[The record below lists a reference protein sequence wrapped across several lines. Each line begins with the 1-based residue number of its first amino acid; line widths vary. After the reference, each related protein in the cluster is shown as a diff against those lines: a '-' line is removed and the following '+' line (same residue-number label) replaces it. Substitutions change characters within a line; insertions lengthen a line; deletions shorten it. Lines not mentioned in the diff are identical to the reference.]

1 MRGGQMKNMSMKLRV
16 WILLFVVSV
25 AVNIFLGV
33 KEYQEFQGGGYSMDL
48 LNELEYA
55 ERTERI
61 EPLKEVAVERS
72 DEYWENKLTE
82 MRERKSNSAKIKNL
96 VLVEY
101 DNGETM
107 VMEISKIPSKNYKIL
122 DMYFLEHEI
131 VERLEMPDLL
141 AWTKEYL
148 DAGDAAFAGGT
159 VEEYRAAISEFVGEE
174 LLAKNM
180 EMANESV
187 ADVEINGKVYTRED
201 KLGLIFGEK
210 VKRVE
215 ITTDFSPVYSDMNP
229 ERDFFK
235 YVFVRSTWNLYD
247 ENDDLIREMSSTKI
261 NMHWFQK
268 QDDQWVLYS
277 AKEVAWFPYDGKEH
291 TRDFNG
297 EPIAFTHYKDNEIS
311 LTQ

>member
-1 MRGGQMKNMSMKLRV
+1 MRGGQMKNLSMKLRV

-25 AVNIFLGV
+25 AVNVFLGV

-72 DEYWENKLTE
+72 DEYWENKLSE

-107 VMEISKIPSKNYKIL
+107 VMEISKIPSENYKIL
-122 DMYFLEHEI
+122 DMYFLEHGI
-131 VERLEMPDLL
+131 VEKLEMPDLL

-159 VEEYRAAISEFVGEE
+159 VEEYQTAISEFVGEE

-187 ADVEINGKVYTRED
+187 ADIEINGKVYTRED

-215 ITTDFSPVYSDMNP
+215 ITTDLSPVYSDMNP

-297 EPIAFTHYKDNEIS
+297 EPIAFTHYKDNEIN

>member
-1 MRGGQMKNMSMKLRV
+1 
-16 WILLFVVSV
+16 
-25 AVNIFLGV
+25 
-33 KEYQEFQGGGYSMDL
+33 MDL

-96 VLVEY
+96 VLVKY

-107 VMEISKIPSKNYKIL
+107 VMEISKTPSRDYKIL
-122 DMYFLEHEI
+122 DMYFLEHGIAEK
-131 VERLEMPDLL
+131 LEMPDLL

-159 VEEYRAAISEFVGEE
+159 VEEYQAAISEFVGEE

-210 VKRVE
+210 VKRVK
-215 ITTDFSPVYSDMNP
+215 ITTDFSPVYSDMNS

>member
-1 MRGGQMKNMSMKLRV
+1 MKNMSMKLRV

-33 KEYQEFQGGGYSMDL
+33 KEYQEFQSGGYSMDL

-96 VLVEY
+96 VLVKY

-107 VMEISKIPSKNYKIL
+107 VMEISKTPSRDYKIL
-122 DMYFLEHEI
+122 DMYFLEHGIAEK
-131 VERLEMPDLL
+131 LEMPDLL

-159 VEEYRAAISEFVGEE
+159 VEEYQAAISEFVGEE

-210 VKRVE
+210 VKRVK
-215 ITTDFSPVYSDMNP
+215 ITTDFSPVYSDMNS

>member
-1 MRGGQMKNMSMKLRV
+1 MKNLSMKLRV

-25 AVNIFLGV
+25 AVNVFFGV

-61 EPLKEVAVERS
+61 DPLKEVAVERS
-72 DEYWENKLTE
+72 DEYWENKLSE

-122 DMYFLEHEI
+122 DMYFLEHGI
-131 VERLEMPDLL
+131 VEKLEMPDLL

-159 VEEYRAAISEFVGEE
+159 VEEYQAAISEFVGEE
-174 LLAKNM
+174 LLAKSM

-215 ITTDFSPVYSDMNP
+215 ITTDLSPVYSDMNP

-247 ENDDLIREMSSTKI
+247 ENDDLIREMNSTKI

-297 EPIAFTHYKDNEIS
+297 EPIAFTYYKDNEIS